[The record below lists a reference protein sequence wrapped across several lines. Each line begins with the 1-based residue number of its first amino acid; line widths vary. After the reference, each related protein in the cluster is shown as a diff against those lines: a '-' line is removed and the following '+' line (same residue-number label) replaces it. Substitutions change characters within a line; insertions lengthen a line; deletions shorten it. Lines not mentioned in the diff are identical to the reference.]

1 MSDYT
6 LTTVGI
12 ATELLDLPL
21 GEPLSDWEDPR
32 IVQVPRGISRHVVR
46 FVRAHNQIFAIKEAS
61 ERYVVREHALLRELA
76 DRSVPVVEAFGT
88 VIDRFGPD
96 GEELGALLI
105 TKHLAFSL
113 PYRSLFTGRTLPD
126 LRTSLLDALAQLF
139 VRLHLAGFYWGDC
152 SLSNTLFRRDAGE
165 LAAYLVDAETG
176 ELHPTLTNG
185 QRNYDLTIATENIAG
200 ELFDLQ
206 AAGWLAEEIDPIDT
220 ANELIPRYEG
230 LWNELRSDSVV
241 GAAESYLIDQRIR
254 RLNGLGFDV
263 AEMEIHTEEG
273 GSKLRLET
281 HVVESGH
288 HQRRFFALTG
298 LQVQPNQARRAAG
311 RPGPVPGQVV
321 RRRGPRDPRGPGRA
335 ALAGREVLRRACRR
349 CRPGRGPS
357 CPTPSCITRSSST
370 AGSCPRPRAST
381 SAVRRPW
388 SPTSRT
394 CSTTCPTP
402 RSPCSPRPRPKSCRS
417 SPEPPSRP
425 TARADGRPMRYDLSM
440 SADSYT
446 GEVSV
451 GGPVDVRELAD
462 VTIAK
467 LAVGEMNNNAY
478 LIRCRASGDALLI
491 DAAAEPDRLTELSSL
506 GGPPVTQILTT
517 HRHGDHWQ
525 GLAALVEE
533 TAATT
538 LAGAPDV
545 AGLPVH
551 VTRPLAH
558 GDVVAVGDIKLEII
572 ALRGHT
578 PGFGRR
584 PLSGS
589 SAGAHLFTGDSLFP
603 GGVGRTANSADFT
616 SLIDDVEQRV
626 FDVLPDDTWV
636 YPGHG
641 NDTTLGV
648 RASAP
653 RRMAIPGLADSRRRD
668 NPIRAHTGSPQANLV
683 SHPIRFV
690 TWVRRAATR
699 ARARDAYAPAP
710 CRRRRPP
717 PPTAG
722 AWPGPA
728 SSAGTSWPCR
738 AGASS
743 TGTSTVRSTNAS
755 RAPPTPGRCRTRAI
769 TRWPPNTN
777 DRNTQIMIVAA
788 AVITRPV
795 SACPTITARRLSRV
809 CTHSSCIRETRKTW

>member
-105 TKHLAFSL
+105 TKHLGFSL

-220 ANELIPRYEG
+220 ANELLPRYEG

-298 LQVQPNQARRAAG
+298 LQVQPNQARRLLADLARFRAKWSDGVGHEIPEDLAA
-311 RPGPVPGQVV
+311 RRWLDEKFYDVLSQVP
-321 RRRGPRDPRGPGRA
+321 
-335 ALAGREVLRRACRR
+335 
-349 CRPGRGPS
+349 
-357 CPTPSCITRSSST
+357 
-370 AGSCPRPRAST
+370 
-381 SAVRRPW
+381 SA
-388 SPTSRT
+388 
-394 CSTTCPTP
+394 
-402 RSPCSPRPRPKSCRS
+402 
-417 SPEPPSRP
+417 
-425 TARADGRPMRYDLSM
+425 ARAKLPDAELYHEILEHRWFLSETQGIDVGR
-440 SADSYT
+440 SAAVESY
-446 GEVSV
+446 VQNV
-451 GGPVDVRELAD
+451 LNYLPDAK
-462 VTIAK
+462 VT
-467 LAVGEMNNNAY
+467 V
-478 LIRCRASGDALLI
+478 
-491 DAAAEPDRLTELSSL
+491 LTET
-506 GGPPVTQILTT
+506 PT
-517 HRHGDHWQ
+517 
-525 GLAALVEE
+525 EE
-533 TAATT
+533 
-538 LAGAPDV
+538 
-545 AGLPVH
+545 LPV
-551 VTRPLAH
+551 
-558 GDVVAVGDIKLEII
+558 I
-572 ALRGHT
+572 A
-578 PGFGRR
+578 
-584 PLSGS
+584 
-589 SAGAHLFTGDSLFP
+589 
-603 GGVGRTANSADFT
+603 
-616 SLIDDVEQRV
+616 
-626 FDVLPDDTWV
+626 
-636 YPGHG
+636 
-641 NDTTLGV
+641 
-648 RASAP
+648 
-653 RRMAIPGLADSRRRD
+653 
-668 NPIRAHTGSPQANLV
+668 
-683 SHPIRFV
+683 
-690 TWVRRAATR
+690 
-699 ARARDAYAPAP
+699 
-710 CRRRRPP
+710 
-717 PPTAG
+717 
-722 AWPGPA
+722 
-728 SSAGTSWPCR
+728 
-738 AGASS
+738 
-743 TGTSTVRSTNAS
+743 
-755 RAPPTPGRCRTRAI
+755 
-769 TRWPPNTN
+769 
-777 DRNTQIMIVAA
+777 
-788 AVITRPV
+788 
-795 SACPTITARRLSRV
+795 
-809 CTHSSCIRETRKTW
+809 